1 MMRHPEH
8 HHPPTHMQR
17 NTRLGMQQMGPPPP
31 NSRSQPMLMTIQPT
45 VPVPHSEMK
54 IYFLLMLC
62 LMLTSSVQSL
72 SISELKQMMK
82 NRACIEGVLVTMPQG
97 PTLITSTA
105 IPHQPQ
111 PKSNLPTLV
120 HYESEATEN
129 SSDQQILTA
138 NTSTSSMPTNNLANN
153 KEKTPMCLINELA
166 RYNKI
171 QHQYRLTSEQGP
183 AHKKLFTVTLK
194 LGNEEYEAEG
204 ASIKK
209 AQHSAAAMA
218 LQQTEFKHPP
228 PKTNRNGR
236 GSLRNGSGMVT
247 PTVELNALAMKRGER
262 TVYVLEN
269 GAPAPPTQGYIP
281 QASFYP
287 RHVYNP
293 GQPRYNYDPRRN
305 NSTRNYHSHYEN
317 RYYNQYRYQH
327 PPGEPFSIRLRV
339 GEREYPG
346 MGYTVQAA
354 RHDAA
359 SKAIEDIRQQEVD
372 DSQQCPANTV
382 LPPSDVCNEINTELK
397 SPISLVH
404 EIALKRNLNVIFEV
418 LSEKGPPHMKVFI
431 TQCRVGEFLTEGEG
445 NGKKISKKKA
455 AEKMLDELSKLGP
468 LPNTSNLVALKRK
481 RVVNKKKQRNL
492 IKVNTDRSADYTEE
506 INPISRLI
514 QIQQANK
521 EKEPVYNVIDERGA
535 PRRREFVIEA
545 SVNGHVSTGIG
556 PNKKVAKRNA
566 AEALLQ
572 LLGYSTTSSAPQT
585 VPKPALKVEKEV
597 ETVEKARKVTFM
609 EEKQENPIGGSGGR
623 QLVPGLLLVND
634 HSVAFQNK
642 GKLGTSE
649 ATASGTSTNSGD
661 INKGAQVQASKKSP
675 PVTQS
680 VRAKDQLLY
689 LAQLLGVQVQ
699 FSDFPKANH
708 EMYLTLV
715 SLSTNPPQVCHGE
728 GPTTDLSHEKAA
740 LEALTVLSELGLDNV
755 TPTKENNPE
764 TVHGNNK
771 PQIPVTKTG
780 INQNGIKKQS

>member
-1 MMRHPEH
+1 
-8 HHPPTHMQR
+8 
-17 NTRLGMQQMGPPPP
+17 MGPPP
-31 NSRSQPMLMTIQPT
+31 NARTQPMLMSLPPT
-45 VPVPHSEMK
+45 VPVPHSDMK
-54 IYFLLMLC
+54 TFFLLMLC
-62 LMLTSSVQSL
+62 LSL
-72 SISELKQMMK
+72 SSNVTALSITELKTIMGNQ
-82 NRACIEGVLVTMPQG
+82 ACIEGVLVTMPQG
-97 PTLITSTA
+97 TTLITSTA

-111 PKSNLPTLV
+111 PKSNMAQLV
-120 HYESEATEN
+120 HYDTEITEN
-129 SSDQQILTA
+129 SPDQITTTGNT
-138 NTSTSSMPTNNLANN
+138 NTSSTMPTNNLANN

-228 PKTNRNGR
+228 PKTNRNSR

-269 GAPAPPTQGYIP
+269 GAPAPAQGYIP
-281 QASFYP
+281 QASYYP

-293 GQPRYNYDPRRN
+293 GQPRYAYDPRRN
-305 NSTRNYHSHYEN
+305 ASARNYHTHYEN
-317 RYYNQYRYQH
+317 RYYSQYRYQH

-359 SKAIEDIRQQEVD
+359 AKAIEDIKQKEVD
-372 DSQQCPANTV
+372 DSQQCPANNGNTYIYMPHSFMNPMLLV
-382 LPPSDVCNEINTELK
+382 LSQNDVCNELNSELK

-404 EIALKRNLNVIFEV
+404 EIALKRSLNVIFEV
-418 LSEKGPPHMKVFI
+418 LSEKGPPHMKVFV
-431 TQCRVGEFLTEGEG
+431 TQCRVGDFMTEGEG

-455 AEKMLDELSKLGP
+455 AEKMLEELSKLGP
-468 LPNTSNLVALKRK
+468 LPNTNSQIALKRK

-492 IKVNTDRSADYTEE
+492 IKVNTDRATDYTEE

-572 LLGYSTTSSAPQT
+572 LLGYTNTSPAQS

-597 ETVEKARKVTFM
+597 ETIEKTRKVTFM
-609 EEKQENPIGGSGGR
+609 EEKQENHIGGSGGR

-634 HSVAFQNK
+634 HTVAFQQSK
-642 GKLGTSE
+642 TKTSE
-649 ATASGTSTNSGD
+649 ATTSGTNSGD
-661 INKGAQVQASKKSP
+661 AGKGGGSGQTPKKSP
-675 PVTQS
+675 TVTQS
-680 VRAKDQLLY
+680 VRAKDQLIY

-728 GPTTDLSHEKAA
+728 GPSTDLSHEKAA
-740 LEALTVLSELGLDNV
+740 LEALSVLSELGLDNV
-755 TPTKENNPE
+755 TPTKDASAEN
-764 TVHGNNK
+764 VHGNK
-771 PQIPVTKTG
+771 PQVQIPKGG

>member
-1 MMRHPEH
+1 
-8 HHPPTHMQR
+8 
-17 NTRLGMQQMGPPPP
+17 
-31 NSRSQPMLMTIQPT
+31 
-45 VPVPHSEMK
+45 MK
-54 IYFLLMLC
+54 IIFLLTLIITNLC
-62 LMLTSSVQSL
+62 TSVNTLTL
-72 SISELKQMMK
+72 KELKLMMK
-82 NRACIEGVLVTMPQG
+82 DKGCIEGVLVTMPQG
-97 PTLITSTA
+97 PTLITST
-105 IPHQPQ
+105 IPQQP
-111 PKSNLPTLV
+111 PKSNLPTIV
-120 HYESEATEN
+120 QHYESEATKHSPE
-129 SSDQQILTA
+129 QQTSTTNT
-138 NTSTSSMPTNNLANN
+138 NTSSSMPTDNLANT

-228 PKTNRNGR
+228 PKTNRNSR
-236 GSLRNGSGMVT
+236 ANLRNGSGMVT

-269 GAPAPPTQGYIP
+269 GAPPPPTHGYIP
-281 QASFYP
+281 QTSFYP

-305 NSTRNYHSHYEN
+305 NTPRSYHTHYDN

-359 SKAIEDIRQQEVD
+359 AKAIEDIKQKEVD
-372 DSQQCPANTV
+372 DSQQCPITNVTH
-382 LPPSDVCNEINTELK
+382 LDVSNEINTELK

-404 EIALKRNLNVIFEV
+404 EIALKRNLNVVFDV
-418 LSEKGPPHMKVFI
+418 LSEKGPPHMKVFV
-431 TQCRVGEFLTEGEG
+431 TECRVGEFVTEGEG

-455 AEKMLDELSKLGP
+455 AEKMLDELNKLGP
-468 LPNTSNLVALKRK
+468 LPNTSHLITLKRK

-545 SVNGHVSTGIG
+545 TVNGQVSTGVG

-566 AEALLQ
+566 AEALLL
-572 LLGYSTTSSAPQT
+572 LLGYSNNPAPQS
-585 VPKPALKVEKEV
+585 VPKPALKMDKDAEQVEK
-597 ETVEKARKVTFM
+597 TRKVTFM
-609 EEKQENPIGGSGGR
+609 EEKQENNIGGSGGR

-634 HSVAFQNK
+634 HSVSFQQYFFEFFNMC
-642 GKLGTSE
+642 GTD
-649 ATASGTSTNSGD
+649 N
-661 INKGAQVQASKKSP
+661 NQAGP
-675 PVTQS
+675 
-680 VRAKDQLLY
+680 
-689 LAQLLGVQVQ
+689 LGVKKWKETFKNPRKLSIDELLQILEC
-699 FSDFPKANH
+699 SDKEDMDFEPYSDVDFYSESEDENDNG
-708 EMYLTLV
+708 LT
-715 SLSTNPPQVCHGE
+715 
-728 GPTTDLSHEKAA
+728 
-740 LEALTVLSELGLDNV
+740 
-755 TPTKENNPE
+755 
-764 TVHGNNK
+764 
-771 PQIPVTKTG
+771 
-780 INQNGIKKQS
+780 KKCM

>member
-1 MMRHPEH
+1 
-8 HHPPTHMQR
+8 MQR
-17 NTRLGMQQMGPPPP
+17 NTRMGMQQMGPH
-31 NSRSQPMLMTIQPT
+31 NSRTQPMLMSIQST
-45 VPVPHSEMK
+45 VPVPHS
-54 IYFLLMLC
+54 
-62 LMLTSSVQSL
+62 
-72 SISELKQMMK
+72 
-82 NRACIEGVLVTMPQG
+82 GVLVMPQG

-105 IPHQPQ
+105 IPQQPQ
-111 PKSNLPTLV
+111 PKSILPQLV
-120 HYESEATEN
+120 QHYESETTDH
-129 SSDQQILTA
+129 SDQQTSTT
-138 NTSTSSMPTNNLANN
+138 NTSTSSMPTNNLANT

-228 PKTNRNGR
+228 PKTNRNNR
-236 GSLRNGSGMVT
+236 ANLRNGSGMVT

-269 GAPAPPTQGYIP
+269 GAPAPPAQGYMP
-281 QASFYP
+281 QTPFYA

-293 GQPRYNYDPRRN
+293 GQPRYSYDPRRN
-305 NSTRNYHSHYEN
+305 NSVRSYHTHYEN

-359 SKAIEDIRQQEVD
+359 AKAIEDIKQKEVD
-372 DSQQCPANTV
+372 DTQQCPVNTV
-382 LPPSDVCNEINTELK
+382 SQSDVCNEINTELK

-404 EIALKRNLNVIFEV
+404 EIALKRNLNVVFEV

-445 NGKKISKKKA
+445 NGKKISKKRA
-455 AEKMLDELSKLGP
+455 AEKMLEELSKLGP
-468 LPNTSNLVALKRK
+468 LPNTSNLIALKRK

-521 EKEPVYNVIDERGA
+521 EKEPVYNVVDERGA

-545 SVNGHVSTGIG
+545 SVNGHVSTGTG

-566 AEALLQ
+566 AEALLL
-572 LLGYSTTSSAPQT
+572 LLGYTNNPAPQS

-597 ETVEKARKVTFM
+597 EPVEKTRKVTFM
-609 EEKQENPIGGSGGR
+609 EEKQESSVGGSGGR

-634 HSVAFQNK
+634 HSVSFQQNK
-642 GKLGTSE
+642 GKINTSE
-649 ATASGTSTNSGD
+649 ATTSGSTTSSSD
-661 INKGAQVQASKKSP
+661 MSKGGQVQTSKKTP
-675 PVTQS
+675 LVTQS
-680 VRAKDQLLY
+680 VRAKDQLIY

-715 SLSTNPPQVCHGE
+715 SLSTSPPQVCHGE
-728 GPTTDLSHEKAA
+728 GPTTEMSHEKAA

-755 TPTKENNPE
+755 TPNKESATENVHVSANPP
-764 TVHGNNK
+764 K
-771 PQIPVTKTG
+771 PQIPKSG
-780 INQNGIKKQS
+780 INQNGLKKQS

>member
-8 HHPPTHMQR
+8 HHPPNHMQR
-17 NTRLGMQQMGPPPP
+17 NTRIGLPQMGPPPP
-31 NSRSQPMLMTIQPT
+31 NSRSQPMLMSLPPT
-45 VPVPHSEMK
+45 VPVPHSDMK
-54 IYFLLMLC
+54 TFFLLMLC
-62 LMLTSSVQSL
+62 LMLSSNTHAL
-72 SISELKQMMK
+72 SISELKAIMA
-82 NRACIEGVLVTMPQG
+82 NRPCIEGVLVTMPQG
-97 PTLITSTA
+97 TTLITSTA

-111 PKSNLPTLV
+111 PKSNMAQLV
-120 HYESEATEN
+120 HYDTEISEN
-129 SSDQQILTA
+129 SPDQITTGNT
-138 NTSTSSMPTNNLANN
+138 NTSSTMPTNNLANN

-228 PKTNRNGR
+228 PKTNRNNR
-236 GSLRNGSGMVT
+236 GNLRNGSGMVT

-269 GAPAPPTQGYIP
+269 GAPAPAQSYIP
-281 QASFYP
+281 QASYYP

-293 GQPRYNYDPRRN
+293 GQPRYTYDPRRN
-305 NSTRNYHSHYEN
+305 NSARNYHTHYEN

-359 SKAIEDIRQQEVD
+359 AKAIEDIKQKEVD
-372 DSQQCPANTV
+372 DTQQCPINNV
-382 LPPSDVCNEINTELK
+382 ISQSDVCNELNSELK

-404 EIALKRNLNVIFEV
+404 EIALKRSLNVIFEV
-418 LSEKGPPHMKVFI
+418 LSEKGPPHMKVFV
-431 TQCRVGEFLTEGEG
+431 TQCRVGEFVTEGEG

-455 AEKMLDELSKLGP
+455 AEKMLEELGKLGP
-468 LPNTSNLVALKRK
+468 LPNTNNQIALKRK

-492 IKVNTDRSADYTEE
+492 IKVNTDRTTDYTEE

-545 SVNGHVSTGIG
+545 SVNGHISTGIG

-572 LLGYSTTSSAPQT
+572 SLGYSNTSPPQPT
-585 VPKPALKVEKEV
+585 VPKPAIKVEKEV
-597 ETVEKARKVTFM
+597 ETIEKTRKVTFM
-609 EEKQENPIGGSGGR
+609 EEKQENHIGGSGGR

-634 HSVAFQNK
+634 HTVAFQQNK
-642 GKLGTSE
+642 PKITSSE
-649 ATASGTSTNSGD
+649 ATTSGTNSGD
-661 INKGAQVQASKKSP
+661 INKGGSVQAPKKSP
-675 PVTQS
+675 SVTQS
-680 VRAKDQLLY
+680 VRAKDQLIY

-728 GPTTDLSHEKAA
+728 GPTTDMSHEKAA
-740 LEALTVLSELGLDNV
+740 LEALSVLSELGLDNV
-755 TPTKENNPE
+755 TPTKESNTEN
-764 TVHGNNK
+764 VHGNNK
-771 PQIPVTKTG
+771 PQVQVPKAG

>member
-1 MMRHPEH
+1 M
-8 HHPPTHMQR
+8 
-17 NTRLGMQQMGPPPP
+17 GMQQMGPPPP
-31 NSRSQPMLMTIQPT
+31 NSRTQPMLMNLQPT
-45 VPVPHSEMK
+45 VPVPHS
-54 IYFLLMLC
+54 
-62 LMLTSSVQSL
+62 
-72 SISELKQMMK
+72 
-82 NRACIEGVLVTMPQG
+82 GVLVTMPQG

-105 IPHQPQ
+105 IQQHQQ
-111 PKSNLPTLV
+111 SKSNLPPLV
-120 HYESEATEN
+120 QHYEPEASDH
-129 SSDQQILTA
+129 SSDQQHIT
-138 NTSTSSMPTNNLANN
+138 NTNTSSMPNNNLANT

-218 LQQTEFKHPP
+218 LQQTEFKHPA
-228 PKTNRNGR
+228 PKTNRNNR
-236 GSLRNGSGMVT
+236 ANLRNGSGMVT

-262 TVYVLEN
+262 TIYVLEN
-269 GAPAPPTQGYIP
+269 GATAPPTQGYIP
-281 QASFYP
+281 QTPFYP

-305 NSTRNYHSHYEN
+305 NSVRSYHTHYEN
-317 RYYNQYRYQH
+317 RYYNQYRFQH
-327 PPGEPFSIRLRV
+327 TPGEPFSIRLRV

-359 SKAIEDIRQQEVD
+359 AKAIEDIKHKEVD
-372 DSQQCPANTV
+372 DSQQCPAMTNVSQT
-382 LPPSDVCNEINTELK
+382 DVCNEIDTELK

-418 LSEKGPPHMKVFI
+418 LSEKGPPHMKVFV
-431 TQCRVGEFLTEGEG
+431 TQCQVGEFVTEGEG
-445 NGKKISKKKA
+445 NGKKISKKRA

-468 LPNTSNLVALKRK
+468 LPNTSNLITLKRK

-521 EKEPVYNVIDERGA
+521 EKEPVYNVVDERGA

-545 SVNGHVSTGIG
+545 SVNGHVSTGTG

-566 AEALLQ
+566 AEALLL
-572 LLGYSTTSSAPQT
+572 LLGYTNNPAPQS
-585 VPKPALKVEKEV
+585 VPKPVLKVEKEA
-597 ETVEKARKVTFM
+597 EPVEKTRKVTFM
-609 EEKQENPIGGSGGR
+609 EEKQESNVGGSGGR

-634 HSVAFQNK
+634 HSVSFQQPK
-642 GKLGTSE
+642 QKISTSE
-649 ATASGTSTNSGD
+649 ATSSGSTSSSSDKNRG
-661 INKGAQVQASKKSP
+661 GQVQTSKKSP

-680 VRAKDQLLY
+680 VRAKDQLIY
-689 LAQLLGVQVQ
+689 LAQLLGVEVQ

-715 SLSTNPPQVCHGE
+715 SLSTSPPQVCHGE
-728 GPTTDLSHEKAA
+728 GPTTDMSHEKAA

-755 TPTKENNPE
+755 TPNKESSAENVHVNPP
-764 TVHGNNK
+764 K
-771 PQIPVTKTG
+771 PQLPKSG
-780 INQNGIKKQS
+780 INQNGLKKQS